1 MISKPDRRKKRLL
14 LSALLAASSYIS
26 SLIVSPAA
34 TAKLFDGPVDQL
46 PLEQRVSLRRG
57 ELVFLGEEGE
67 YVIRL
72 LVETSI
78 EHAWQVLTDYENFA
92 EFLPGVTSSELL
104 ENDGDRKVFEQI
116 NQIKALVFSI
126 ESRVKIAT
134 TETYPAQI
142 NFQAVDGDLP
152 ALNGMWTLEPVSPYP
167 SAPPDRVLITH
178 RVSVQPGNTPSDSIF
193 FGIYEDRL
201 QETLE
206 AIKEEV
212 EKRTTTKQEPGEVS
226 IN

>member
-1 MISKPDRRKKRLL
+1 
-14 LSALLAASSYIS
+14 
-26 SLIVSPAA
+26 
-34 TAKLFDGPVDQL
+34 
-46 PLEQRVSLRRG
+46 
-57 ELVFLGEEGE
+57 
-67 YVIRL
+67 
-72 LVETSI
+72 
-78 EHAWQVLTDYENFA
+78 
-92 EFLPGVTSSELL
+92 
-104 ENDGDRKVFEQI
+104 
-116 NQIKALVFSI
+116 
-126 ESRVKIAT
+126 
-134 TETYPAQI
+134 
-142 NFQAVDGDLP
+142 
-152 ALNGMWTLEPVSPYP
+152 MWTLEPVSPYP